1 MSTQD
6 VFPVT
11 QGFPRPPDGGTE
23 APTMSEF
30 PSPVSQGFPPAPL
43 PYPFPSVPTPPKIP
57 FNPISQ
63 AFAPV
68 PVAYTLVPP
77 ALDVDVA
84 KDAPSTL
91 DAPTFVVSEVGNLPT
106 VPQDSVRF
114 FTIASVVDYDTGLPP
129 GPGVVN
135 LLVTLDPTSKPLNTF
150 GAQLD
155 GRTIYFTSGAWIP
168 PQTTP
173 QRLLLTYGPLA
184 FVVPDKDAAGVS
196 LTGLG
201 GPIAGNQIAINV
213 AVGDGEVVTDLRGL
227 VQNVIPST
235 NPLLD
240 EDGVVDTL
248 LPVQEVVATD
258 QVLTIGTP
266 VDHFPPSPS
275 GVTSEGPTQNVEI
288 ASQTGVIG
296 IPVDYRQS
304 IHL

>member
-1 MSTQD
+1 MSNQD
-6 VFPVT
+6 VFPVR
-11 QGFPRPPDGGTE
+11 QGFPRPPDGGEE
-23 APTMSEF
+23 APTTSEF
-30 PSPVSQGFPPAPL
+30 PSPVSQAFKPAPL
-43 PYPFPSVPTPPKIP
+43 AYPFPSVPTPPKIP
-57 FNPISQ
+57 FNPVLQ

-77 ALDVDVA
+77 ALEVDVA

-91 DAPTFVVSEVGNLPT
+91 DAPTYVVSEVGNLPT
-106 VPQDSVRF
+106 TPQDSTRS
-114 FTIASVVDYDTGLPP
+114 FTIAVVVDYDTNLPP
-129 GPGVVN
+129 VPGTVN
-135 LLVTLDPTSKPLNTF
+135 LLITLDPASKPLNTF

-155 GRTIYFTSGAWIP
+155 GRTIYFTTGGWIP

-173 QRLLLTYGPLA
+173 QRPMLTYGPLA

-201 GPIAGNQIAINV
+201 GPIAGNQIALNV

-227 VQNVIPST
+227 VQDIVPQT

-240 EDGVVDTL
+240 ENGVVETK
-248 LPVQEVVATD
+248 LPVQNVIISA
-258 QVLTIGTP
+258 QIPIGTP
-266 VDHFPPSPS
+266 VDHFPEPKTV
-275 GVTSEGPTQNVEI
+275 VTSEGPTQSVEI

-296 IPVDYRQS
+296 IPVDHRQS